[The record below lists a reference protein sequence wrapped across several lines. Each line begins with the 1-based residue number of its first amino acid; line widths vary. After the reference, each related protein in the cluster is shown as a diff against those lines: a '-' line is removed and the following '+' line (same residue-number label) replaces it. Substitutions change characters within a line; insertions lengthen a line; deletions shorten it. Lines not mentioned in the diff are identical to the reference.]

1 MQNSKRIQN
10 ILKKLDK
17 LEEVLVFYMNGD
29 ESFKS
34 DIKEIRDLIDEL
46 ALNKKED
53 HIRLA
58 KKLKY
63 VWESDKKNKES

>member
-17 LEEVLVFYMNGD
+17 LEEMLSFYMNGNT
-29 ESFKS
+29 EFKQ
-34 DIKEIRDLIDEL
+34 DLVEIRSLIDEL
-46 ALNKKED
+46 SLEKKED

-58 KKLKY
+58 KKLKN
-63 VWESDKKNKES
+63 VWKINTKNQES